1 MMERRLDSM
10 QKAADYLLDTLASGR
25 DVTLEITARD
35 EEAGGLLRLITEI
48 HEVAQVRRLGV
59 TLAPMG
65 ERGVRLS
72 LAYPQDPQTRT
83 VYRRLIGMAD

>member
-1 MMERRLDSM
+1 MTERRPDST
-10 QKAADYLLDTLASGR
+10 QGAAAHLLDALEAGR

-35 EEAGGLLRLITEI
+35 EETGGLLRLIAEV
-48 HEVAQVRRLGV
+48 HEVARARRLGV

-72 LAYPQDPQTRT
+72 LAHP
-83 VYRRLIGMAD
+83 

>member
-1 MMERRLDSM
+1 MERRLDSM
-10 QKAADYLLDTLASGR
+10 QAAATHLLDTLEAGKE
-25 DVTLEITARD
+25 VTLEITARD

-48 HEVAQVRRLGV
+48 HEVAQARRLGV

-72 LAYPQDPQTRT
+72 LAHP
-83 VYRRLIGMAD
+83 

>member
-1 MMERRLDSM
+1 MERRMDSM
-10 QKAADYLLDTLASGR
+10 QEAADHLLDTLEAGKE
-25 DVTLEITARD
+25 VTLEITARD

-48 HEVAQVRRLGV
+48 HEVAQARRLGV

-72 LAYPQDPQTRT
+72 LAHP
-83 VYRRLIGMAD
+83 

>member
-1 MMERRLDSM
+1 MMTERRLDSM
-10 QKAADYLLDTLASGR
+10 QEAADHLLDALEAGR
-25 DVTLEITARD
+25 EVTLEITARD

-48 HEVAQVRRLGV
+48 HEVAQARRLGV

-72 LAYPQDPQTRT
+72 LAHP
-83 VYRRLIGMAD
+83 